1 MWLGRKCVEQT
12 LVMSVLVVET
22 LVLFV
27 PDHQLLPDGLGN
39 SAHEQV
45 TSTSK

>member
-1 MWLGRKCVEQT
+1 M
-12 LVMSVLVVET
+12 LVVET
-22 LVLFV
+22 LILFV
-27 PDHQLLPDGLGN
+27 ADHQLLPDGLGN